1 MTTNTEIPT
10 HSRLVQSI
18 EDFFRCAEHIAHFAI
33 KRPLGYFHHYI
44 VIGWNDVKNKIIEYY
59 VCFSNMIKGQGEV
72 VERNISTTEVE
83 EAIRSKCLFVIE
95 APDYP
100 QSESEKKKALSRF
113 WERFGEKA
121 YSLAYNNCEH
131 LVSYIL
137 TGNPFSEQIKKAGP
151 LGKLFVDSFDNCIS
165 HGKRN
170 MLKISGCLLAA
181 VPVSFFCK
189 AAVTTVV
196 NEVGNSLSRSS
207 SSLPEQAV
215 DCATKNVC
223 RNASKQ
229 LGCKSS
235 QILKIKRCTNVA
247 RKASKTALKKSAATT
262 FLITGAV
269 EGAFAAYEI
278 YKLRKQRKRNHI
290 NKIDFKREV
299 TKRVSGAAGATVGSV
314 GAGLVGQAICPIPVV
329 GFAVGSALGNYV
341 GRLAAST
348 LSGQIVDG
356 LN

>member
-1 MTTNTEIPT
+1 MLQIPT
-10 HSRLVQSI
+10 HSRPVKSM
-18 EDFFRCAEHIAHFAI
+18 EDFFRCAENIAHFAI

-44 VIGWNDVKNKIIEYY
+44 VIGWNDVKRKCIEYY

-72 VERNISTTEVE
+72 VERNISTTEVQE
-83 EAIRSKCLFVIE
+83 SIRSKSLFVIE

-100 QSESEKKKALSRF
+100 KSEYEKKKALCRF

-137 TGNPFSEQIKKAGP
+137 TGNPISEQIRKAGAWK
-151 LGKLFVDSFDNCIS
+151 KLCVDSFDNFIS
-165 HGKRN
+165 HGKIN

-181 VPVSFFCK
+181 VPVSFFFK
-189 AAVTTVV
+189 AAVTTVIK
-196 NEVGNSLSRSS
+196 EVGNSISRYSS
-207 SSLPEQAV
+207 PLQEQAV
-215 DCATKNVC
+215 NSATKRVC
-223 RNASKQ
+223 KSASKQ
-229 LGCKSS
+229 LGCNSS
-235 QILKIKRCTNVA
+235 QILKSKRCVNVA
-247 RKASKTALKKSAATT
+247 RNASKAALKKTAATT

-278 YKLRKQRKRNHI
+278 CKLRKQRKHNHI
-290 NKIDFKREV
+290 SKTDFKREV

-314 GAGLVGQAICPIPVV
+314 GAGLVGQAFCPLPVV
-329 GFAVGSALGNYV
+329 GFAVGSALGNIA
-341 GRLAAST
+341 GRWTAST
-348 LSGQIVDG
+348 VSGRIFDG